1 VARARTQVD
10 RVFDALGDP
19 TRRAILE
26 RMSKNPIP
34 ASQLVKPLGMTLA
47 GVVQHLQVL
56 EACGLIHSRKV
67 GRVRTCR
74 IEPKGL
80 TLASQWI
87 AERQAQWE
95 RRLDALGDLLD
106 EEEDEASA
114 AE

>member
-1 VARARTQVD
+1 MARVTQAD

-26 RMSKNPIP
+26 RMSKDPMP

-56 EACGLIHSRKV
+56 EASGLIQSKKV
-67 GRVRTCR
+67 GRVRTCQ

-80 TLASQWI
+80 ALAMQWI
-87 AERQAQWE
+87 TERQQQWE
-95 RRLDALGDLLD
+95 RRLDALEALLD
-106 EEEDEASA
+106 EED
-114 AE
+114 

>member
-1 VARARTQVD
+1 MARARTQVD
-10 RVFDALGDP
+10 RVFAALGDP

-80 TLASQWI
+80 TLATQWL
-87 AERQAQWE
+87 ADRQAQWE
-95 RRLDALGDLLD
+95 RRLDALAELLD
-106 EEEDEASA
+106 EGDDDSTND
-114 AE
+114 

>member
-1 VARARTQVD
+1 
-10 RVFDALGDP
+10 VFDALGDP
-19 TRRAILE
+19 ARRAILE

-80 TLASQWI
+80 TVAARWLAD
-87 AERQAQWE
+87 RQTQWE

-106 EEEDEASA
+106 EDEQEA
-114 AE
+114 

>member
-1 VARARTQVD
+1 M
-10 RVFDALGDP
+10 FDALGDP

-80 TLASQWI
+80 TLAAQWL
-87 AERQAQWE
+87 ADRQAQWE

-106 EEEDEASA
+106 EADDASTS
-114 AE
+114 E